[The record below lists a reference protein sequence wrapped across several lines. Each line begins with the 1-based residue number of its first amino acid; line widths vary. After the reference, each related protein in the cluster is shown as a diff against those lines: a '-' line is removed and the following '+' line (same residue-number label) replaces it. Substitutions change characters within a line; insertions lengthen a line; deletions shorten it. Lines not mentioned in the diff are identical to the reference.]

1 MQGRG
6 SERGQTLLEVI
17 VVLAITAILAQ
28 MAAIAWLRFARR
40 LALRAAAV
48 RLEKEMV
55 RIQFDALA
63 YSSNRGLRFWPTPAG
78 WQYAVYE
85 DSDGDGVLN
94 ADIASGVDFMV
105 EPPVTLT
112 GQLSIA
118 TIGIPEAPVPDP
130 DTGLP
135 FPSSTSPVNF
145 NQSWICSF
153 APNGNATPGT
163 VYLVNGTAG
172 EAAMVRSSGSGG
184 NIRSSFYGFGGSG
197 WKP

>member
-1 MQGRG
+1 
-6 SERGQTLLEVI
+6 LI
-17 VVLAITAILAQ
+17 VVLAITTILAQ
-28 MAAIAWLRFARR
+28 MAAIAWLRAARR
-40 LALRAAAV
+40 LALRSAAV

-55 RIQFDALA
+55 RIQFDALC
-63 YSSNRGLRFWPTPAG
+63 YSSNRALRFWQTGSG

-85 DSDGDGVLN
+85 DGDGDGVLN
-94 ADIASGVDFMV
+94 ADILSGVDVMV
-105 EPPVTLT
+105 EPPVTLI

-118 TIGIPEAPVPDP
+118 TIGIPESPVQNP

-135 FPSSTSPVNF
+135 FSPSSSPINF

-184 NIRSSFYGFGGSG
+184 NIRALFYGFGGSG
-197 WKP
+197 WGP